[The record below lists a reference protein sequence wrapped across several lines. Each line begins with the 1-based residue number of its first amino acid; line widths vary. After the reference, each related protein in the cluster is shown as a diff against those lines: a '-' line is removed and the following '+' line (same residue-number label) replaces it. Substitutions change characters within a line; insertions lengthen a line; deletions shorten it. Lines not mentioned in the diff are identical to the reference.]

1 MRCCISIVL
10 LSTYEKN
17 YIGICLQKHYST
29 FFDILQAPCRP
40 KASWLNGMK
49 KLNNSFIKHKGDK
62 FDPSALYLFVLQWSY
77 DLNATGDM
85 PRGKQF
91 GYLFTKTALQ
101 LGDKAIY
108 RTIAHEI
115 AHVARSLPLQDASR
129 SKGFS

>member
-1 MRCCISIVL
+1 M
-10 LSTYEKN
+10 
-17 YIGICLQKHYST
+17 T
-29 FFDILQAPCRP
+29 FFIANIHAIYLIYKYIVCILHLFYMFFD
-40 KASWLNGMK
+40 ASA
-49 KLNNSFIKHKGDK
+49 I
-62 FDPSALYLFVLQWSY
+62 YLFVLQYSD

-91 GYLFTKTALQ
+91 GYLFTKTALK

-115 AHVARSLPLQDASR
+115 ANVERSLPLQDASR